1 MPTFFVFSVVFDIE
15 VSSGEAAPL
24 SLAEELSAAAADV
37 VVDLSAGF
45 PGTGAG
51 L

>member
-1 MPTFFVFSVVFDIE
+1 MWPTFFVFSVVFDIE
-15 VSSGEAAPL
+15 VSSGEAAAL
-24 SLAEELSAAAADV
+24 SLAEELSAAAD